1 MLALQSIFDGSE
13 DVKVTVS
20 PVRKARQESK
30 LEKPNTD
37 WTYWTGKSGL
47 NLQRENRRHQQGVR
61 STDTSL
67 LDEFFLTY
75 VLTMARS
82 AMVLSLSTN
91 LSIRYE
97 AMRGASKYNLKNL

>member
-13 DVKVTVS
+13 DVKVTPS
-20 PVRKARQESK
+20 PVRKATQESK

-37 WTYWTGKSGL
+37 WAYWTGKSGL
-47 NLQRENRRHQQGVR
+47 NLRRNNNRSAFSYPHPKRMIREVLQR
-61 STDTSL
+61 
-67 LDEFFLTY
+67 TY

-82 AMVLSLSTN
+82 AIFLSLSTN